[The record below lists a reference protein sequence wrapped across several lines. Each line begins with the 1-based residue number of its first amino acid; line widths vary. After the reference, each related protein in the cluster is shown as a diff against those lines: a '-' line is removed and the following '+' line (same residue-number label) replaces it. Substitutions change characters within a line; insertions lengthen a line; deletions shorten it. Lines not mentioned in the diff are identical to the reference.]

1 MAIDA
6 RFSQFIRSL
15 LSNSI
20 SFRDH
25 YKVGEL
31 PLEIDMILHYKDS
44 TKLNTLIENGLGAI
58 ASIFKFS
65 DKKYIVGEY
74 KSKND
79 NHKRKII
86 FKLQA
91 YRFLFIDRELKKNPM
106 IDKDITS
113 LLILTKKMD
122 DYMYPV
128 RKMDKGIYSLK
139 TEPEIYVIVINEL
152 EIKPSNYGLL
162 NFSTDDKLLEFI
174 GEIIKSKDSIAE
186 QFISFAYIYNY
197 KEFKMVVTQE
207 NLDEFDIAAPIRDF
221 GIKKAID
228 QIGLDEVIA
237 AVGLDEV
244 IATVGLDEVIAAVGV
259 EILEKALQKHK
270 DRMKSK

>member
-1 MAIDA
+1 MYNFAQLIVNL
-6 RFSQFIRSL
+6 SQR
-15 LSNSI
+15 
-20 SFRDH
+20 
-25 YKVGEL
+25 EL